1 MMGKLGTIL
10 LFGLPLILSCKH
22 LKKNKVQKTDPN
34 IEIIKQEFIQIY
46 EAPVAAPDSVDLD
59 FRLVQIVPFKDSV
72 QVKMRYG
79 GGCVKPHIFEMYTSA
94 MSNKEGVVDV
104 YLSHKTHDDK
114 CKAFVF
120 TVRTFIW
127 SHLFSP
133 GHKVRI
139 NQGEIIQVPD
149 K

>member
-1 MMGKLGTIL
+1 MMGNRCLVLL
-10 LFGLPLILSCKH
+10 LFLPLVFSCKQ
-22 LKKNKVQKTDPN
+22 LKKTKVQETKPTV
-34 IEIIKQEFIQIY
+34 EKSQQEFVLIY

-59 FRLVQIVPFKDSV
+59 FRLVNVVAFKDSV

-79 GGCVKPHIFEMYTSA
+79 GGCVKQHLFEMYTSA
-94 MSNKEGVVDV
+94 MPNKEGIIEIH
-104 YLSHKTHDDK
+104 LAHKTHDDK

-120 TVRTFIW
+120 TERTFIW
-127 SHLFSP
+127 SHLLFP

-139 NQGEIIQVPD
+139 NQGEVIQIPD